1 MTPTEQMDIM
11 SAIENEQIKDIGEP
25 TEQDMEVMIVESL
38 YFFLYQSNPTRYD
51 K

>member
-25 TEQDMEVMIVESL
+25 TEQDMEVMIVKSL
-38 YFFLYQSNPTRYD
+38 YFLYQSTPTRSHE
-51 K
+51 